1 MKPSVVRLGDQNL
14 KSKTDNAKEI
24 DIPILRFI
32 KHESY
37 TLKSSYNDI
46 ALIELAQTVRFTK
59 DIRPACL
66 YENSQ
71 PNEKSVVAV
80 SIAIE
85 YVKTCH
91 LIFDL

>member
-24 DIPILRFI
+24 DIPIQRFI

-37 TLKSSYNDI
+37 TLRSSYNDI
-46 ALIELAQTVRFTK
+46 ALIELAQTVTFSK

-66 YENSQ
+66 YQNIQ
-71 PNEKSVVAV
+71 PDDKSVVAV
-80 SIAIE
+80 SISIE
-85 YVKTCH
+85 YVKICQ
-91 LIFDL
+91 LIIDL